1 MKVKVCGMEVEN
13 DLIESI
19 SNLLVSNVVKEVEK
33 IEEKVEEIEEK
44 VEETKQEIKEDIED
58 AVNEITA
65 KNNMPITLKLLDHK
79 ENLNNFLVT
88 PVSFSNLQWS
98 ILYLNRANLV
108 NRLGLLTILNK
119 EIFSSL
125 CWNCSAIHVVE
136 SILSGLVDL
145 NKERDVGCNV
155 SVKIVPGTKKDD
167 KSIYFSQPVLSM
179 LKLVQNIL
187 RQEQAAVG
195 DPEVQKSYNNG
206 TYRFKVAKRILD
218 FIFVTR
224 SSFILQLPFMY
235 ERATSKVY
243 EPYYAFKSLENTC
256 LQFDKLEKEINKN
269 FNSSL
274 VVTDHNRGTS
284 VSNNNFAGLILS
296 WISTLHFVNL
306 LNLDQFCLSFKKYPY
321 FRMMS
326 YLSKLKDIVEREI
339 NKENKNLKYE
349 FSYNSTLEALMFT
362 EFDIEGLIPL
372 SGRIDSVEWKKYLID
387 ARYDAYYSDIYESY
401 EFRTVFEEMQEFAR
415 VYDTVILP
423 LKKDMPDLLNN
434 LDDENNRDRIN
445 KFWFDVFIWLQKSP
459 DTRNYP
465 LFQITSFADRFPTFI
480 NLGLYGQFH
489 IDILTVKDTN
499 CSKHIKFEEF
509 AKDYKK
515 CIVPSGFSSI
525 FSELI
530 KVFNRERVS
539 EWLPYL
545 KQAVDR
551 YSAEKLYTDYKIDT
565 DKVIG
570 DLSETDMIDNI
581 GYSMDFCKNESPP
594 PQLIQDLIVSEKK

>member
-13 DLIESI
+13 PEIVNVIENI

-33 IEEKVEEIEEK
+33 IEEKVED
-44 VEETKQEIKEDIED
+44 TKQEIKEDVKNV
-58 AVNEITA
+58 VNKITA
-65 KNNMPITLKLLDHK
+65 KNNAPITLQLLEHN
-79 ENLNNFLVT
+79 ENLNNFLGSS
-88 PVSFSNLQWS
+88 VSFSNLQWA
-98 ILYLNRANLV
+98 ILYLNRENLV
-108 NRLGLLTILNK
+108 YRLGLLTILNK

-145 NKERDVGCNV
+145 KKEIDVGCNI

-167 KSIYFSQPVLSM
+167 KNIYFSQPVLSM

-206 TYRFKVAKRILD
+206 TYSFKVAKRILD
-218 FIFVTR
+218 FIYVTR

-235 ERATSKVY
+235 ERATSKVF
-243 EPYYAFKSLENTC
+243 EPFYAYKNLENTC

-284 VSNNNFAGLILS
+284 VSNCNFAGLILS

-306 LNLDQFCLSFKKYPY
+306 LNLDHFCLSFKKYPH
-321 FRMMS
+321 FRLMS
-326 YLSKLKDIVEREI
+326 YLTQLRAIVEKEI
-339 NKENKNLKYE
+339 KEKNKELKYE
-349 FSYNSTLEALMFT
+349 FNYEYTLDCLIE
-362 EFDIEGLIPL
+362 EKFDLECNW
-372 SGRIDSVEWKKYLID
+372 SQAIDTTEWKKYLID
-387 ARYDAYYSDIYESY
+387 PNYHEEWEGIFDSNQ
-401 EFRTVFEEMQEFAR
+401 FQTVFSEMKDFASC
-415 VYDTVILP
+415 YDDEILP
-423 LKKDMPDLLNN
+423 LKKEMPFLLNN
-434 LDDENNRDRIN
+434 LDDEKNRVKIN

-465 LFQITSFADRFPTFI
+465 LFQITCFSERFPTFT

-489 IDILTVKDTN
+489 IDILTVKDCN
-499 CSKHIKFEEF
+499 CSKHNTFEEF
-509 AKDYKK
+509 AKEYKK

-545 KQAVDR
+545 KIAVDR
-551 YSAEKLYTDYKIDT
+551 YSAERLYTDYKINT

-570 DLSETDMIDNI
+570 DLSKSDMIDNI
-581 GYSMDFCKNESPP
+581 GYSMDFCKNECPAP
-594 PQLIQDLIVSEKK
+594 HLIQDLIVNEKK